1 MDISKVIGSSD
12 FGQSALHHQVS
23 GPKFEESVSDDCYRT
38 GTVDPSCAIEI
49 SSTRSADKVYPSARA
64 SSVPVEPLLTMAMN
78 IVPRTVNVRAATVRS
93 FIVPSI
99 NGIEVDA

>member
-1 MDISKVIGSSD
+1 MIGPSD
-12 FGQSALHHQVS
+12 FGQSALHCQVS
-23 GPKFEESVSDDCYRT
+23 EESVFDDCYRA
-38 GTVDPSCAIEI
+38 GTVDPSCAIEM
-49 SSTRSADKVYPSARA
+49 SSARSAAEVYPSARA
-64 SSVPVEPLLTMAMN
+64 SSVPLESLLTVAMN